1 MAIQSDISV
10 RNEAVAQSVR
20 HHDFRIALPAIVIA
34 LWGLILGVA
43 AYFLTGV
50 GG

>member
-1 MAIQSDISV
+1 MQSDISV
-10 RNEAVAQSVR
+10 RNEAVAQSV
-20 HHDFRIALPAIVIA
+20 HNHDFRFALPAIVIS